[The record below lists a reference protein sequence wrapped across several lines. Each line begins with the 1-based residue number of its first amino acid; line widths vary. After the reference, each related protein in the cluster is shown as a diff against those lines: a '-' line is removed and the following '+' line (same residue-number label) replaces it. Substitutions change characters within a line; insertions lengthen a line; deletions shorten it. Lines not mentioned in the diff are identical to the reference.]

1 MNKNRIQQNLLP
13 FIELLKQNG
22 APYFYFAGGC
32 LRDILLGKKPNDYDM
47 FTTSSEDA
55 EKLIEVLKSLN
66 FQEIYSTE
74 HSVKLFLLN
83 TQVDVSKEFF
93 TKPVDRFEHYDITI
107 NCIGLDSDYN
117 LCYHKTFF
125 EHLSDLSLV
134 RINTSPPLLGM
145 RYRKFLDDGFY
156 ADYTPL
162 SKIEDLNIKTEKMF
176 GGSYPK
182 INLENFVIKE
192 T

>member
-1 MNKNRIQQNLLP
+1 M
-13 FIELLKQNG
+13 
-22 APYFYFAGGC
+22 
-32 LRDILLGKKPNDYDM
+32 
-47 FTTSSEDA
+47 
-55 EKLIEVLKSLN
+55 
-66 FQEIYSTE
+66 
-74 HSVKLFLLN
+74 
-83 TQVDVSKEFF
+83 DVSKEFF
-93 TKPVDRFEHYDITI
+93 TKPVDRFEHYDFTI

-125 EHLSDLSLV
+125 EHLSDLSLI

-162 SKIEDLNIKTEKMF
+162 SKIEDLNIKTEKLF